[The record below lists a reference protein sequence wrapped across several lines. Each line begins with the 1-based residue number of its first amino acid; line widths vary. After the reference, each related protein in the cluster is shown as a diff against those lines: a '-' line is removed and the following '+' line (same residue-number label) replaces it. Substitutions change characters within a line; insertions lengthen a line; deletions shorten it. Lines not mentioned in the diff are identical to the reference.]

1 MENMKLY
8 KNMTVEEQYRWIT
21 DFTSYTEEKL
31 PVLCALGD
39 AWEASHIKSL
49 EDGLKLLQAF
59 QYCRDF
65 VEKTLLFRDFSRRID
80 RVQFYVNMIKK
91 EISGGV
97 VMKGSNGQ
105 TMAYVPSLQP
115 ASRRRGRPTKE
126 EAAAANSPEW
136 EAEQKKVEAIAK
148 LTGSVYVKEVSPAI
162 PVTAAANPVATVAPL
177 VELPIIQAINSSQ
190 GEVKLHIDQLLWLLS
205 DALKEET
212 KKIQGLRAVAA
223 NEAEQAK
230 ALEKNG
236 VDSAVIEPHTRA
248 SAEAQKEYRAIYH
261 QIDCELATLYVRLK
275 EDNLYGGLQAQM
287 EQGGSTLD
295 SLLAVLLPYYEKLG
309 GADFA
314 PIATL
319 GANTDGVAQ
328 PVAPVETPEQ
338 EELRKAKE
346 ALKSKEL
353 HNIQTYMN
361 RKDLKPSANR
371 IEKMKDGIEKMKT
384 YGEDATEYEEILA
397 KTVQELTEQEA
408 AAAAD
413 KEAAK
418 EAKQAA
424 KTTVKKT
431 KEEPKA

>member
-1 MENMKLY
+1 MEKAKLY
-8 KNMTVEEQYRWIT
+8 KDMTVEEQYRWIT

-49 EDGLKLLQAF
+49 EDGLRLLQAF

-148 LTGSVYVKEVSPAI
+148 LTGSVYVKEVPPVI
-162 PVTAAANPVATVAPL
+162 PVTAVANPVATVAPL

-190 GEVKLHIDQLLWLLS
+190 GEVKLHIDQLLWLLN

-319 GANTDGVAQ
+319 SANTDGVAQ
-328 PVAPVETPEQ
+328 PPVAPVETPEQ
-338 EELRKAKE
+338 EELRKARE

-361 RKDLKPSANR
+361 RKDLKPSVNR
-371 IEKMKDGIEKMKT
+371 IEKMKENIEKVKS
-384 YGEDATEYEEILA
+384 YGEDATEYEAILD
-397 KTVQELTEQEA
+397 KTVQELAEQEA
-408 AAAAD
+408 AAV
-413 KEAAK
+413 AAK

-424 KTTVKKT
+424 KMAKAT
-431 KEEPKA
+431 KQEPKA

>member
-1 MENMKLY
+1 MEKAKLY
-8 KNMTVEEQYRWIT
+8 KDMTVEEQYRWIT

-39 AWEASHIKSL
+39 AWETSHIKSL
-49 EDGLKLLQAF
+49 EDGLRLLQAF

-80 RVQFYVNMIKK
+80 RVQFYVNKIKK
-91 EISGGV
+91 EISAGV
-97 VMKGSNGQ
+97 VVKGSNGQ

-148 LTGSVYVKEVSPAI
+148 LTGSVYVKEVPPVI
-162 PVTAAANPVATVAPL
+162 PVTAVANPVATVAPL

-190 GEVKLHIDQLLWLLS
+190 GEVKLHIDQLLWLLN

-319 GANTDGVAQ
+319 SANTDGVAQ
-328 PVAPVETPEQ
+328 PPVAPVETPEQ
-338 EELRKAKE
+338 EELRKARE

-361 RKDLKPSANR
+361 RKDLKPSVNR
-371 IEKMKDGIEKMKT
+371 IEKMKENIEKVKS
-384 YGEDATEYEEILA
+384 YGEDATEYEAILD
-397 KTVQELTEQEA
+397 KTVQELAEQEA
-408 AAAAD
+408 TAV
-413 KEAAK
+413 AAK

-424 KTTVKKT
+424 KMAKAT
-431 KEEPKA
+431 KQEPKA